1 MIQSLW
7 PSFSLPLCRLPK
19 SVLKSNC
26 SVSNE
31 ISGHSPSL
39 LSLVV
44 SFHLNLTNP
53 LYDFHIEHEHMLGKE
68 IHKLIT
74 PVVLLSIA

>member
-7 PSFSLPLCRLPK
+7 PSFSLPLCRLPAPIF
-19 SVLKSNC
+19 KSNC

-31 ISGHSPSL
+31 ISGHSPSF

-44 SFHLNLTNP
+44 SFHLDHYKS
-53 LYDFHIEHEHMLGKE
+53 LYDFHIEYEHMLAKE

-74 PVVLLSIA
+74 PVVLLSSA